1 MANADSN
8 MNTYHHSLPDTDCLY
23 SAMRGALAGLDFSA
37 MDDDARMLAADYCE
51 GTRAG
56 LCHCLNFIGDTLVTF
71 ADNQVQEFTPASLCQ
86 LGHSLISVS
95 LLIPAL
101 TDLQQRAET
110 PARRATD

>member
-8 MNTYHHSLPDTDCLY
+8 TNTYHDSLPNTDCLY
-23 SAMRGALAGLDFSA
+23 SAMRGALADLDFSA

-71 ADNQVQEFTPASLCQ
+71 ADNQVHEFTPASLCQ

-101 TDLQQRAET
+101 TDLQQRAEA
-110 PARRATD
+110 PARRTTD

>member
-1 MANADSN
+1 
-8 MNTYHHSLPDTDCLY
+8 
-23 SAMRGALAGLDFSA
+23 
-37 MDDDARMLAADYCE
+37 MDDGQRLLTADYCE

-71 ADNQVQEFTPASLCQ
+71 ADNKVHEFTPASLCQ

-101 TDLQQRAET
+101 ADLQQRAEAST
-110 PARRATD
+110 RRTTG